1 MPNSKDLKDSE
12 FPAELEQE
20 ETPGAAHA
28 NLLQHNDTHVYKLGT
43 KKNRVLVIA
52 SKMEPESQ
60 PVGENAQEQP
70 FDTKEVLSPNS
81 KQPIPCSHTPP
92 LAIPDILPTT
102 DQFPQIDPVIA
113 RKTKAKV
120 YNPNLIAKKQ
130 KSGKKVSQKSSH
142 PEATT
147 LISDIQKSAKNFDL
161 EKKIDHMEKLAQSL
175 AELLVLI
182 ESEVGSRDEF
192 IKRFKAF
199 SRYSTPA
206 EFVEKSLVPLLSTAQ
221 LLHSQLTDGKIVI
234 EPPENHASRLKT
246 LENIILSLI
255 FSQKVLLEYK
265 TAPDIEKMVQNRKIE
280 EYVAESDDYVDEIE
294 EIRPLQYLDQ
304 LMNIIHALFIKDQPR
319 GSKGKVLKGPSAPY
333 PSDPFLALAAATGL
347 DPPTIINLSPS
358 RQKEFIMKIQ
368 KLFPNPAD
376 LMANIFEKP
385 GSIDFHLLLYGNVDE
400 KTRLETRVT
409 DLEKFIAFC
418 KQEKQQQNQIYMN
431 IKTENDKWRPE
442 VEALLN
448 PDKDDEWVDEN

>member
-81 KQPIPCSHTPP
+81 KQPIPSSHTPP
-92 LAIPDILPTT
+92 LAFTEILPTS
-102 DQFPQIDPVIA
+102 DQVPQVDPVIA

-120 YNPNLIAKKQ
+120 YNPNLIAKKT
-130 KSGKKVSQKSSH
+130 KSVKKVSQKSSQ
-142 PEATT
+142 PEATNSV
-147 LISDIQKSAKNFDL
+147 SDMQKSPKHIDL

-182 ESEVGSRDEF
+182 GSEVGSKDEF

-206 EFVEKSLVPLLSTAQ
+206 EFVEKSLVPLLSTAE
-221 LLHSQLTDGKIVI
+221 LLHSQLTDGKIVM
-234 EPPENHASRLKT
+234 EPPNNHASKLKT

-255 FSQKVLLEYK
+255 YSQKVLLEYK
-265 TAPDIEKMVQNRKIE
+265 PAPAIEKMVENRKIE
-280 EYVAESDDYVDEIE
+280 EYEDESDEYVDEIE
-294 EIRPLQYLDQ
+294 EIPPLQYLDQ
-304 LMNIIHALFIKDQPR
+304 LMEIIHALFMKDQPK

-347 DPPTIINLSPS
+347 DPPTIINLTTS

-368 KLFPNPAD
+368 KMFPNPAD

-385 GSIDFHLLLYGNVDE
+385 GSVDFHLLLYGNVDE
-400 KTRLETRVT
+400 KTRLETRIT

-418 KQEKQQQNQIYMN
+418 KQEKHRQNQIYIN

-442 VEALLN
+442 VESLLKQ
-448 PDKDDEWVDEN
+448 DRDDEWVDEN